1 MLLECIGNGNI
12 AIKLR
17 NSIKI
22 ETSICK
28 NVILKDNK
36 NTYLQ
41 MIKENLKLDKDMKY
55 FADFYTER
63 LNSNNEGEMLW
74 NLKKH

>member
-1 MLLECIGNGNI
+1 MQL
-12 AIKLR
+12 KVTF
-17 NSIKI
+17 K
-22 ETSICK
+22 
-28 NVILKDNK
+28 VILKDNK

-55 FADFYTER
+55 FADLYIER